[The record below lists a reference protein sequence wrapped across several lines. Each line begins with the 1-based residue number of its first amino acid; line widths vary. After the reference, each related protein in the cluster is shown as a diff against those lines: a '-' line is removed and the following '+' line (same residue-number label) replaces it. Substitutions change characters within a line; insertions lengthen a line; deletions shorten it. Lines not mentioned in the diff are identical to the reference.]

1 MLTSA
6 PSAGTVAVRGAGP
19 GEDLAIHI
27 VTVGVSVLA
36 NAVKV
41 GLVSSVEKAMAAA
54 RTDAG
59 MRERLVSFVRR
70 DPWSASAELNAMR
83 SFLEEGSVE
92 EVYLVGTSSR
102 ACDVVVDV
110 LVRVLREAYDV
121 PVSGKAAP
129 VLPDDEEE
137 RFATS
142 LLALWE
148 TLIDFL
154 RRRRAEGRDVLINAT
169 GGLKPELA
177 VCLVAGNLAGVPVY
191 YRHEEFDRAVTLPT
205 LVWADCPPSIKGA
218 LERLGG
224 GVVSGPEAE
233 RFHAEHAGSRLEALR
248 LIRVDRDEDG
258 RVFRVRLAPYGRLL
272 LDLGRSSHAE
282 GAAGWA

>member
-1 MLTSA
+1 LS
-6 PSAGTVAVRGAGP
+6 
-19 GEDLAIHI
+19 EDGVAIHI

-36 NAVKV
+36 NATRAGVV
-41 GLVSSVEKAMAAA
+41 PSIAEAVEAFRTGASV
-54 RTDAG
+54 
-59 MRERLVSFVRR
+59 RERLAAFVRR
-70 DPWSASAELNAMR
+70 DPWGASAELNAMR
-83 SFLEEGSVE
+83 PFLEEGSVE
-92 EVYLVGTSSR
+92 EVYLVATSSP

-110 LVRVLREAYDV
+110 LTRTLRTDHGV
-121 PVSGKAAP
+121 QVSGKMTP

-148 TLIDFL
+148 ALLAFL
-154 RRRRAEGRDVLINAT
+154 RRRRAEGREVLINAT

-191 YRHEEFDRAVTLPT
+191 YRHEEFERTIFLPT
-205 LVWADCPPSIKGA
+205 LVWAECPPPIRGA

-224 GVVSGPEAE
+224 AGVISGPDAE

-248 LIRVDRDEDG
+248 LIRVERAEDG
-258 RVFRVRLAPYGRLL
+258 RVYRVQLAPYGRLL
-272 LDLGRSSHAE
+272 LDLGRSMGEEAE
-282 GAAGWA
+282 GPWWT